1 MRLVRHH
8 TQKQRVMQCWGP
20 HRGERARWCRGS
32 TLSLVNTHR
41 HVRSHVTNGNIFLCT
56 CVCHSMIQ
64 FHPNLSEYLP
74 LPAAQQ
80 CCGWRGGGN
89 ALVLELASHQISLH
103 LLHFLFIL
111 YPSPPSCAPLSLSPS
126 LPVIYHYP
134 LVIITVL
141 KAADGH
147 DNSCPILPAEFKR
160 WFPLKKN
167 WRLL

>member
-1 MRLVRHH
+1 MLRPTQRGEGEMVSWKH
-8 TQKQRVMQCWGP
+8 TQPCKYSQTC
-20 HRGERARWCRGS
+20 
-32 TLSLVNTHR
+32 SLTR
-41 HVRSHVTNGNIFLCT
+41 HKRQHFSVHV

-160 WFPLKKN
+160 
-167 WRLL
+167 

>member
-80 CCGWRGGGN
+80 CCGWRGGEKRSSVG
-89 ALVLELASHQISLH
+89 ARLSSDLSTSAPFPLHSLS
-103 LLHFLFIL
+103 LPTFLCSPLPFSFT
-111 YPSPPSCAPLSLSPS
+111 PSDLPLSSC
-126 LPVIYHYP
+126 HYYC
-134 LVIITVL
+134 I
-141 KAADGH
+141 KGG
-147 DNSCPILPAEFKR
+147 R
-160 WFPLKKN
+160 WT
-167 WRLL
+167 R

>member
-1 MRLVRHH
+1 MLRPTQRGEGEMVSWKH
-8 TQKQRVMQCWGP
+8 TQPCKYSDMFAHTSQMATFFC
-20 HRGERARWCRGS
+20 AR
-32 TLSLVNTHR
+32 LFV
-41 HVRSHVTNGNIFLCT
+41 
-56 CVCHSMIQ
+56 CVCVCVCVSHSMIQ

-80 CCGWRGGGN
+80 CCGWRGGETTH
-89 ALVLELASHQISLH
+89 AIVLELASHQISLH

-134 LVIITVL
+134 LVIISVL

-160 WFPLKKN
+160 
-167 WRLL
+167 